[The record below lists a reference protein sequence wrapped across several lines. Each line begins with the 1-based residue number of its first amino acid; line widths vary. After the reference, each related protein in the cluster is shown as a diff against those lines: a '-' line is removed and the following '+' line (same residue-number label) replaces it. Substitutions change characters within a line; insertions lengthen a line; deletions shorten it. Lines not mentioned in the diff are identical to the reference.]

1 MIDYTDATLAKLSA
15 HQIGNKTN
23 GEDLV
28 AGKSELDISDENIGA
43 ALIKYF
49 LSSFNT
55 TEYYNFT
62 SSTDDFNLNPLY
74 QASKAIFAAAK
85 SFHINS
91 INIAKH
97 LYEVSLHPHIKSGD
111 LFVALLTDVN
121 VDNEMY
127 DVIGIFKSEE
137 KAGFIKLDLTAGNS
151 FEINYEKGIDLG
163 KLDKACLIYDIDS
176 DSGFRI
182 SVLDKTNKSS
192 EAQYWKDLF
201 LNVKPVNNNFQ
212 ATKNFLDMTRLY
224 VMDQISEEF
233 ELSKP
238 DQIEYLNK
246 SISYFKKH
254 DEFNKREFEQE
265 VFEDPEVIKSFRKF
279 DNNFR
284 DQFDVDMEDSFD
296 ISSEVVKKQS
306 RVFKSILKLDKNF
319 HIYIHGDKNLI
330 ERGVEKDGRKYYKIY
345 YKDES

>member
-1 MIDYTDATLAKLSA
+1 MIDYTDATLTKLSA

-23 GEDLV
+23 DEDLV
-28 AGKSELDISDENIGA
+28 VTKSELDISDDDVRT
-43 ALIKYF
+43 ALVKYF
-49 LSSFNT
+49 LNSFNT
-55 TEYYNFT
+55 SEYYNFT
-62 SSTDDFNLNPLY
+62 SSNDDFNLNPLF
-74 QASKAIFAAAK
+74 QFSKAIFTSAK

-97 LYEVSLHPHIKSGD
+97 LYEVALHPQIKSGD
-111 LFVALLTDVN
+111 LFVALLNGVNIDNDVC
-121 VDNEMY
+121 

-137 KAGFIKLDLTAGNS
+137 KAGFIKLNLTSGNA

-163 KLDKACLIYDIDS
+163 KIDKACLIYNVDS
-176 DSGFRI
+176 DVGFKI
-182 SVLDKTNKSS
+182 SVLDKTNKS

-201 LNVKPVNNNFQ
+201 LNVRPLNNNFQ

-224 VMDQISEEF
+224 VMDQITEEF
-233 ELSKP
+233 ELTKP

-246 SISYFKKH
+246 SISYFKNH
-254 DEFNKREFEQE
+254 DEFDKREFEKE

-279 DNNFR
+279 DSDFR
-284 DQFDVDMEDSFD
+284 DKFEIDMEDSFD